1 MAPSFRLTVVN
12 IFNKPPVQP
21 FDDILSK
28 LPYSKPFLFVD
39 TLQAVTENGVE
50 GQYTFPTDSSFYAGH
65 FTQFPVTPGVILT
78 EVMAQIG
85 VVCLGIFLLNDVPT
99 AELEVALTAT
109 QIDFYKPVFPGETVT
124 VRSTKDFFRFH
135 KLKCTVAMLN
145 DKNELVCRGTIAGMM
160 KSKSHA

>member
-1 MAPSFRLTVVN
+1 MQSF
-12 IFNKPPVQP
+12 
-21 FDDILSK
+21 DYILAK

-39 TLQAVTENGVE
+39 TLQAITEHGVE
-50 GQYTFPTDSSFYAGH
+50 GQYTFPVNSSFYAGH

-85 VVCLGIFLLNDVPT
+85 VVCLGIFLLNDSPT
-99 AELEVALTAT
+99 DDLEVALTAT
-109 QIDFYKPVFPGETVT
+109 QIDFHRPVFPGETVT

-135 KLKCTVAMLN
+135 KLKCTVEMLN
-145 DKNELVCRGTIAGMM
+145 SQNELVCRGTIAGMV

>member
-1 MAPSFRLTVVN
+1 M
-12 IFNKPPVQP
+12 QQ
-21 FDDILSK
+21 FDDILAK

-39 TLQAVTENGVE
+39 SLHSVTENGAE
-50 GQYTFPTDSSFYAGH
+50 GQYTFPVDSSFYAGH
-65 FTQFPVTPGVILT
+65 FSKVPVTPGVILT

-85 VVCLGIFLLNDVPT
+85 VVCLGIFLLNDTFPD
-99 AELEVALTAT
+99 ELEVALTAT

-135 KLKCTVAMLN
+135 KLKCNVEMLN
-145 DKNELVCRGTIAGMM
+145 DRNELVCRGTIAGMM